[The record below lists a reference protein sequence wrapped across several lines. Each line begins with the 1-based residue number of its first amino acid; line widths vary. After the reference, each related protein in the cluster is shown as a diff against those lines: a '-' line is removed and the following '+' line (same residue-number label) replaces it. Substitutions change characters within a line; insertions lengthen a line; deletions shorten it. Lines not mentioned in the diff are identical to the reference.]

1 VNSYSLASSPF
12 MAVNS
17 NPLAANQRDS
27 QPCKVTA
34 SPFRCTGGL
43 HGIPT
48 KLEVCPPENSEGEG
62 TRWLAAG
69 CAAWPSK
76 CAAREEGERIPRWR
90 GRKEVRSR
98 KRTWDEVWVW
108 LWV

>member
-34 SPFRCTGGL
+34 SPFRCAGGL

-48 KLEVCPPENSEGEG
+48 NSKSALLETPRVKEHVGWQQE
-62 TRWLAAG
+62 
-69 CAAWPSK
+69 
-76 CAAREEGERIPRWR
+76 ARRGLLNVRR
-90 GRKEVRSR
+90 GRKERGFR
-98 KRTWDEVWVW
+98 GGEDGGR
-108 LWV
+108 